1 MRYLGVFLKAGT
13 CLKFNFEQAKRK
25 FYAAVNGIISKVGT
39 GKPDIVLS
47 LCNSFAVPCLLY
59 GTEAMLLNKSERKT
73 LDNSFRRLF
82 AKLFKSFDNSVISY
96 CQYYMNCLPMSE
108 TVILRATGFY
118 RRLTEMSSATMLILG
133 ALDNKNKNSL
143 HEYCG
148 LTNNQLKNRLLMDFK
163 LVNNIVAV

>member
-1 MRYLGVFLKAGT
+1 
-13 CLKFNFEQAKRK
+13 
-25 FYAAVNGIISKVGT
+25 
-39 GKPDIVLS
+39 
-47 LCNSFAVPCLLY
+47 
-59 GTEAMLLNKSERKT
+59 
-73 LDNSFRRLF
+73 
-82 AKLFKSFDNSVISY
+82 
-96 CQYYMNCLPMSE
+96 MSE